1 MSVIEFKLPTKIIFG
16 ENSIDSLSQTIKQYG
31 SRTVIVTDGGS
42 FNQIGLIDQ
51 IVKKLNDEFINV
63 MVYSDV
69 NTKSTSDD
77 SDIVANLIRYSK
89 ADCIVAIGGFKV
101 QNIAK
106 GAGIVVSN
114 SGEASDYVNGQP
126 AYHRAIPIIS
136 VPTIFGCF
144 SEINQ
149 GMYLIDK
156 YDNTLKETTDKNI
169 LVKDCIIDPVLYAT
183 IPVKYFLSS
192 ALSVF
197 ALAFDAYMST
207 SLNIINEPIIKHSMD
222 MSINSINKLML
233 NSSDTE
239 NISNMAMANILCG
252 ITTSNSSFGAI
263 RALSIAVSNVYGVN
277 KSIVST
283 IMLPHIM
290 EYYIAVVPDKYTI
303 LANIIDDI
311 DPEMTPFEIASQG
324 GIYIKRILQ
333 NINLPTRLNEIN
345 IDRSKFNKVAEL
357 ALTYSGMNELPR
369 AMNYESLIT
378 LLEQAY

>member
-16 ENSIDSLSQTIKQYG
+16 ANSLDSLSKTIKQYG
-31 SRTVIVTDGGS
+31 SRAVIVTDGGS

-51 IVKKLNDEFINV
+51 IVKKLNDDFINV
-63 MVYSDV
+63 IVYSDI
-69 NTKSTSDD
+69 NSKSTSDD
-77 SDIVANLIRYSK
+77 ADIIANLIRYSK
-89 ADCIVAIGGFKV
+89 ANCIVSIGGFKV

-106 GAGIVVSN
+106 GAGVVVSN

-126 AYHRAIPIIS
+126 VYHTPIPIIS
-136 VPTIFGCF
+136 VPTIFGCL

-149 GMYLIDK
+149 GMYLFDK
-156 YDNTLKETTDKNI
+156 YDNILKESTDKNI
-169 LVKDCIIDPVLYAT
+169 LVKDCIIDPLLYAT
-183 IPVKYFLSS
+183 IPVKYFMSS

-207 SLNIINEPIIKHSMD
+207 SLNIMNDPIVKHSMG

-252 ITTSNSSFGAI
+252 ITTSNGSFGAI
-263 RALSIAVSNVYGVN
+263 RALSIAVSSIYSVN

-290 EYYIAVVPDKYTI
+290 EYYITVVPDKYTI
-303 LANIIDDI
+303 LADIIDDI

-324 GIYIKRILQ
+324 GTYIKRILQ